1 MPDRDS
7 FAIRIKTSMIPPEI
21 LSEKLTTAVAGGS
34 LLESSRTNILELSA
48 GSSDPVVHASVEELV
63 NDGHWTELNDRFF
76 KKLAFG
82 TSGLRGRTIG
92 KIITAAEQGN
102 AAPGER
108 PQFPCVGT
116 NALNFF
122 NLTRACRGFAKFL
135 RDYWQEEGCSG
146 RPSVVFSHD
155 TRHYAREFVT
165 FCSKIMT
172 ESGVDAY
179 IFDSHRP
186 TPELSFA
193 VRHVRATGGV
203 MLTASHNPAH
213 DNGFK
218 VYFNEG
224 DPILEPVATGI
235 LNEVNAVQSDRY
247 EPVPE
252 SERGELIKLG
262 REIDERYLEQL
273 KTVMLNPALLEK
285 AKELKIVYTAIH
297 GTGGVHVPT
306 ILKSLGFNYLTVPEQ
321 DVPDGR
327 FPTVKSPNPE
337 NAAALQM
344 AMDLAEKESADI
356 VIGTDPDCDR
366 MGVAVRDSSGLM
378 RLITGNQIGSLMAW
392 YRTKTMFDLGILNES
407 NRRRATIVKTFVT
420 TQLQDSVAAAFG
432 VRCVNTLTGF
442 KYIGGKLGKY
452 ERSLPADIRARY
464 RDLAVE
470 EARAAQLAHGTFFIF
485 GGEESYGYM
494 CTDWIRDKDGNG
506 AVVMFAELAAYAAS
520 RGLTIPDLLDEVFC
534 EFGVFDEHT
543 ESPEFPGADGSSKIR
558 KLVES
563 YSERPPMELDGAAV
577 VKMIHYGRDDVF
589 DEEGDPVPKE
599 NMLMLELAD
608 GRRFAVRPSGTEPK
622 VKFYFFARHLPP
634 DSGNLDPDRLPK
646 IKARLRA
653 GISRLWQEIQKDIE
667 SRLAS

>member
-1 MPDRDS
+1 
-7 FAIRIKTSMIPPEI
+7 MIPPD
-21 LSEKLTTAVAGGS
+21 LLALKLTTAVAAGS
-34 LLESSRTNILELSA
+34 LLESSRTNILELMA

-63 NDGHWTELNDRFF
+63 NAGQWTELNDRFF

-92 KIITAAEQGN
+92 KIVTAAEQGN

-116 NALNFF
+116 NALNYF
-122 NLTRACRGFAKFL
+122 NLTRANRGFAKFL
-135 RDYWQEEGCSG
+135 RDYRAQEGRSG

-155 TRHYAREFVT
+155 TRHFAREFVE
-165 FCSKIMT
+165 FSAKIMI

-179 IFDSHRP
+179 LFDSHRP

-193 VRHVRATGGV
+193 VRQMRATGGV

-218 VYFNEG
+218 VYFDEG
-224 DPILEPVATGI
+224 DPIIEPVATGI

-247 EPVPE
+247 EPVPD
-252 SERGELIKLG
+252 SERGELLQVG
-262 REIDERYLEQL
+262 RGIDERYLAQL
-273 KTVMLNPALLEK
+273 KTVMLNPALLEE
-285 AKELKIVYTAIH
+285 AKDLKIVYTAIH
-297 GTGGVHVPT
+297 GTGGVHVPS
-306 ILKSLGFNYLTVPEQ
+306 ILKSLGFTFSTVPEQ

-344 AMDLAEKESADI
+344 AMDLAEKERADI

-366 MGVAVRDSSGLM
+366 MGVAVRDSTGTM
-378 RLITGNQIGSLMAW
+378 RLITGNQIGALMAW
-392 YRTKTMFDLGILNES
+392 YRTKTMLELGILNET
-407 NRRRATIVKTFVT
+407 NRARATIVKTFVT
-420 TQLQDSVAAAFG
+420 SQLQEVVALGFG
-432 VRCVNTLTGF
+432 VRYVNTLTGF

-464 RDLAVE
+464 RDLTVE
-470 EARAAQLAHGTFFIF
+470 EARAAQLEHGTFFIF

-520 RGLTIPDLLDEVFC
+520 RGLTVPDLLDEVFC

-543 ESPEFPGADGSSKIR
+543 ESPEFPGADGSTKIR

-563 YSERPPMELDGAAV
+563 YSATPPVELDGSAV
-577 VKMIHYGRDDVF
+577 VKMIHYGKDDVI
-589 DEEGDPVPKE
+589 DEEGDIIPKE
-599 NMLMLELAD
+599 NMLFLNLAD
-608 GRRFAVRPSGTEPK
+608 GRRFAVRPSGPEPK
-622 VKFYFFARHLPP
+622 VKFYFFASHLPP
-634 DSGNLDPDRLPK
+634 AGGKLDRADLPQL
-646 IKARLRA
+646 KADLRA
-653 GISRLWQEIQKDIE
+653 GIGRLWLEIQKDIE
-667 SRLAS
+667 TRLAS

>member
-1 MPDRDS
+1 MTP
-7 FAIRIKTSMIPPEI
+7 TEL
-21 LSEKLTTAVAGGS
+21 LSEKLSAAVAAES
-34 LLESSRTNILELSA
+34 LLESSRDNILELTA
-48 GSSDPVVHASVEELV
+48 GSSDPVVHACVAELV
-63 NDGHWTELNDRFF
+63 EGGQWTELNDRFY

-92 KIITAAEQGN
+92 KIVTAAEQGN

-135 RDYWQEEGCSG
+135 RDYVGQGG

-155 TRHYAREFVT
+155 TRHYAREFVE
-165 FCSKIMT
+165 FCAKIMT

-179 IFDSHRP
+179 LFDSHRP

-193 VRHVRATGGV
+193 VRHLRATGGV

-235 LNEVNAVQSDRY
+235 LNEVNAVQSDSY
-247 EPVPE
+247 EPVPD
-252 SERGELIKLG
+252 SERGELRTAG
-262 REIDERYLEQL
+262 REIDERYLEKL

-285 AKELKIVYTAIH
+285 AKDLKIVYTAIH

-344 AMDLAEKESADI
+344 AMDLAEKEGADI

-366 MGVAVRDSSGLM
+366 MGVAVRDSSGTM

-392 YRTKTMFDLGILNES
+392 YRTKTMFELGILDES
-407 NRRRATIVKTFVT
+407 NRQRATIVKTFVT
-420 TQLQDSVAAAFG
+420 TRLQDAVAAAYG
-432 VRCVNTLTGF
+432 VKCVNTLTGF
-442 KYIGGKLGKY
+442 KFIGGKLGKY

-464 RDLAVE
+464 RDLTAE
-470 EARAAQLAHGTFFIF
+470 EARAAQLEHGTFFIF

-563 YSERPPMELDGAAV
+563 YSASPPVELDGAAV
-577 VKMIHYGRDDVF
+577 VKMIHYGKDDLV
-589 DEEGDPVPKE
+589 DEEGDEVPKE

-622 VKFYFFARHLPP
+622 VKFYFFASQLPH
-634 DSGNLDPDRLPK
+634 DGGKLDPDRLAK

-653 GISRLWQEIQKDIE
+653 SIERLWTEIKKDIAT
-667 SRLAS
+667 RLAS

>member
-1 MPDRDS
+1 
-7 FAIRIKTSMIPPEI
+7 MIPTEI
-21 LSEKLTTAVAGGS
+21 LSEKLAAAVAAGS
-34 LLESSRTNILELSA
+34 LLESSRANILELTA
-48 GSSDPVVHASVEELV
+48 GSSDPVIHSSVAELV
-63 NDGHWTELNDRFF
+63 DGGHWTELNDRFF

-92 KIITAAEQGN
+92 KIVTAAEQGN
-102 AAPGER
+102 AAPDER

-135 RDYWQEEGCSG
+135 RDYRSAAGRSD

-155 TRHYAREFVT
+155 TRHFAREFVE
-165 FCSKIMT
+165 FCAKIMI
-172 ESGVDAY
+172 ESGVDTY
-179 IFDSHRP
+179 LFDSHRP

-193 VRHVRATGGV
+193 VRNVRATGGV

-218 VYFNEG
+218 VYFDEG

-247 EPVPE
+247 DPVPE
-252 SERGELIKLG
+252 WERGELRKLG
-262 REIDERYLEQL
+262 DETDERYLTKL

-285 AKELKIVYTAIH
+285 AKDLKIVYTAIH
-297 GTGGVHVPT
+297 GTGGVHVPA

-321 DVPDGR
+321 DVPDGS

-344 AMDLAEKESADI
+344 AMDLAEKKGADI

-366 MGVAVRDSSGLM
+366 MGVAVRDRSGTM

-392 YRTKTMFDLGILNES
+392 YRTKTMFELGILNQS
-407 NRRRATIVKTFVT
+407 NRRHATIVKTFVT
-420 TQLQDSVAAAFG
+420 TPLQDAVAARYG

-442 KYIGGKLGKY
+442 KFIGGKLTKY
-452 ERSLPADIRARY
+452 ERSLPANTRARY
-464 RDLAVE
+464 RDLTAE
-470 EARAAQLAHGTFFIF
+470 EARTAQLAFGTFFIF
-485 GGEESYGYM
+485 GGEESYGYL

-520 RGLTIPDLLDEVFC
+520 RSLTVPDLLDEGFC
-534 EFGVFDEHT
+534 EYGVFDEHT
-543 ESPEFPGADGSSKIR
+543 ESPEFPGADGAAKIR
-558 KLVES
+558 KLVDS
-563 YSERPPMELDGAAV
+563 YSASPPKELDGAAV
-577 VKMIHYGRDDVF
+577 VKMIHYGKDDVI

-622 VKFYFFARHLPP
+622 VKFYFFSSHRPAAGEKLDAASLPE
-634 DSGNLDPDRLPK
+634 
-646 IKARLRA
+646 IKAGVRA
-653 GISRLWQEIQKDIE
+653 GIDRLWQEIRNDIE
-667 SRLAS
+667 LRLAS